1 MNYCSLFF
9 FLWRLLSQHAKYLI
23 SSATMSIVKTSN
35 NQKKKEKKKTSI
47 IKNRSERYVI
57 HLLIQGVKWR
67 IIINYVFI
75 ILYIGYSEC

>member
-9 FLWRLLSQHAKYLI
+9 FFWRPLSQHANYLNC
-23 SSATMSIVKTSN
+23 SATMSIVKTSK
-35 NQKKKEKKKTSI
+35 NQKKKKKTSI

-57 HLLIQGVKWR
+57 HLLIQKVKWR